1 MRNRNT
7 ENFSQG
13 SFTKL
18 FAGFQDVHIHENKA
32 LGFIGIIAVHDTTLG
47 PALGGCRR
55 QPYPSLWDAFVDV
68 SRLARGMTYK
78 AALSRLPLGGGK
90 CLLIPTK
97 HDKRLRKAQ
106 YQAMGRFIDSLAGT
120 YISAEDVG
128 TSVADVHEM
137 GKMTP
142 FVTGSMKDHPY
153 DGNPS
158 PFTALGVLHGMKGAM
173 RALHGT
179 PSLAGRTM
187 YVEGVG
193 NVGMKLAELLHKEGA
208 VLYVSNRTSTPSE
221 QAALKSA
228 EERFSATR
236 VELNEHGQ
244 PRRFPHVDIYVP
256 CALGGVVNEERIE
269 TYPSTLSLI
278 AGSANNVLLDAS
290 RDGELL
296 RKRKILYAP
305 DYVINNGGLIDVH
318 HQWQSKNHGVPY
330 DPNEVSQGCTQNETV
345 LYEICSRAI
354 AEEVCPHRIADTMAE
369 KVLKD
374 KKTVF
379 FT

>member
-1 MRNRNT
+1 MRNA

-18 FAGFQDVHIHENKA
+18 FAGFQDVHIHENRE
-32 LGFIGIIAVHDTTLG
+32 LGFIGVIAVHDTTLG

-55 QPYPSLWDAFVDV
+55 EVYPSLWDAFVDV

-90 CLLIPTK
+90 CLLIQTK

-106 YQAMGRFIDSLAGT
+106 YRAMGAFINSLGGT

-128 TSVADVHEM
+128 TSVLDVHEM

-158 PFTALGVLHGMKGAM
+158 PFTALGVLHGIKGAM
-173 RALHGT
+173 RALHGSS
-179 PSLAGRTM
+179 SLSGRTM
-187 YVEGVG
+187 YIEGVG

-208 VLYVSNRTSTPSE
+208 FLYVSNRTSTPSE

-236 VELNEHGQ
+236 VDLNEHGV
-244 PRRFPHVDIYVP
+244 PVRFPEVDIYVP
-256 CALGGVVNEERIE
+256 CALGGVVNEDRIL
-269 TYPSTLSLI
+269 TYPSTLTLV
-278 AGSANNVLLDAS
+278 AGSANNVLLDAP

-296 RKRKILYAP
+296 RKRGILYAP

-318 HQWQSKNHGVPY
+318 HQWQSKHHGVTYNPK
-330 DPNEVSQGCTQNETV
+330 EVSEGCIGNENV
-345 LYEICSRAI
+345 LYEICARAI
-354 AEEVCPHRIADTMAE
+354 REGVCPHRIADMMAE

-374 KKTVF
+374 KKTIF